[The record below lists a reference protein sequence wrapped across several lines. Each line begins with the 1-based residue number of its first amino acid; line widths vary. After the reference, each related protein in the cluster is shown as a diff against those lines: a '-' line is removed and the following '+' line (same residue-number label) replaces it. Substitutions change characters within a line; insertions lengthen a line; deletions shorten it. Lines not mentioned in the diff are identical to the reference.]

1 MLGNVQLNN
10 DEDTLKR
17 ILTTNGHSTTA
28 SIQMLCLLRVVDV
41 RVKELWQT
49 RLPLK
54 IRIFLWLIYIKT
66 GSKQL
71 II

>member
-1 MLGNVQLNN
+1 
-10 DEDTLKR
+10 
-17 ILTTNGHSTTA
+17 
-28 SIQMLCLLRVVDV
+28 MLCLLRVVDV